1 MIPTILKVSQR
12 HNLKNIVVMNQ
23 DATMNENAGKYQG
36 LNRFECREKLL
47 EELKEKDLLIKE
59 EKIIHSVGHS
69 ERSDAIVEPYLS
81 KQWFVKMD
89 VLAQNALK
97 NQKDKDRKVNF
108 YPERFEKTLNHWLEI
123 SHDWCISRQL
133 WWGHRIPAWYKDDKI
148 YVGLEPPKEEGW
160 IQDPDTLDT
169 WFSSALWPF
178 STLGWPDNTE
188 LYQRY
193 YPNDVLIAGFD
204 IIFFWVSRMI
214 FQGLEFTKTKP
225 FKNCLI
231 HGLVRD
237 NIGRKMSKSL
247 GNGVD
252 PMDEIEKYGAD
263 SLRFFLT
270 TSSAPGMDV
279 KYEPEKVK
287 STWNFIN
294 KLWNASRFVLLNI
307 EGYNETYENL
317 KLQDKWILTRLN
329 ETVKEVT
336 ENMEKYE
343 FNLVGAT
350 LYNFIWNDF
359 CDWYIELSK
368 LNMNDTSKTVLV
380 HVLKSILI
388 MMHPFMPYVTE
399 EIYTKLPNTEE
410 SIMLSK
416 YPEYNQKEIFK
427 ESSDLE
433 EIIDLIKKIRKA
445 RLENNIKENYIE
457 YKNEVLINNKE
468 IIDKMTKNVNINNYK
483 SLDTLKFNFKGEIV
497 TLYYDNSS
505 NETAEIER
513 LYKEKERLESSILRR
528 EKLLSNENYVNKAP
542 KEIVET
548 ERKTLEKE
556 KQELEI
562 IIQKLK

>member
-1 MIPTILKVSQR
+1 
-12 HNLKNIVVMNQ
+12 MNQ

-97 NQKDKDRKVNF
+97 NQKDKNKKVKF

-148 YVGLEPPKEEGW
+148 YVGLESPKEEGW

-188 LYQRY
+188 LYKRY

-214 FQGLEFTKTKP
+214 FQGLEFTKTRP

-416 YPEYNQKEIFK
+416 YPEYNQKEVFK

-513 LYKEKERLESSILRR
+513 LYKEKERLENSILRR

>member
-1 MIPTILKVSQR
+1 
-12 HNLKNIVVMNQ
+12 MNQ

-97 NQKDKDRKVNF
+97 NQKDKDKKVKF

-148 YVGLEPPKEEGW
+148 YVGLESPKEEGW

-214 FQGLEFTKTKP
+214 FQGLEFTKTRP

-416 YPEYNQKEIFK
+416 YPEYNQKEVFK

-483 SLDTLKFNFKGEIV
+483 NLDTLKFNFKGEIV

-513 LYKEKERLESSILRR
+513 LYKEKERLENSILRR

-556 KQELEI
+556 RQELEI

>member
-1 MIPTILKVSQR
+1 
-12 HNLKNIVVMNQ
+12 
-23 DATMNENAGKYQG
+23 
-36 LNRFECREKLL
+36 
-47 EELKEKDLLIKE
+47 
-59 EKIIHSVGHS
+59 
-69 ERSDAIVEPYLS
+69 
-81 KQWFVKMD
+81 
-89 VLAQNALK
+89 
-97 NQKDKDRKVNF
+97 
-108 YPERFEKTLNHWLEI
+108 
-123 SHDWCISRQL
+123 
-133 WWGHRIPAWYKDDKI
+133 
-148 YVGLEPPKEEGW
+148 
-160 IQDPDTLDT
+160 
-169 WFSSALWPF
+169 
-178 STLGWPDNTE
+178 
-188 LYQRY
+188 
-193 YPNDVLIAGFD
+193 
-204 IIFFWVSRMI
+204 MI
-214 FQGLEFTKTKP
+214 FQGLEFTKTRP

-483 SLDTLKFNFKGEIV
+483 NLDTIKFNFKGEIV

-513 LYKEKERLESSILRR
+513 LYKEKERLENSILRR

-556 KQELEI
+556 RQELEI

>member
-1 MIPTILKVSQR
+1 
-12 HNLKNIVVMNQ
+12 MNQ

-97 NQKDKDRKVNF
+97 NQKDKNKKVKF

-148 YVGLEPPKEEGW
+148 YVGLESPKEEGW

-263 SLRFFLT
+263 SLRFFIT

-416 YPEYNQKEIFK
+416 YPEYNQKDVFK

-483 SLDTLKFNFKGEIV
+483 NLDTLKFNFKGEIV

-513 LYKEKERLESSILRR
+513 LYKEKARLENSILRR

>member
-1 MIPTILKVSQR
+1 
-12 HNLKNIVVMNQ
+12 MNQ

>member
-1 MIPTILKVSQR
+1 
-12 HNLKNIVVMNQ
+12 MNQ

-97 NQKDKDRKVNF
+97 NQKDKNKKVKF

-148 YVGLEPPKEEGW
+148 YVGLESPKEEGW

-188 LYQRY
+188 LYKRY

-483 SLDTLKFNFKGEIV
+483 NLDTIKFNFKGEIV

-513 LYKEKERLESSILRR
+513 LYKEKERLENSILRR
-528 EKLLSNENYVNKAP
+528 EKLLNNENYVNKAP

-548 ERKTLEKE
+548 ERKMLEKE

>member
-1 MIPTILKVSQR
+1 
-12 HNLKNIVVMNQ
+12 MNQ

-97 NQKDKDRKVNF
+97 NQKDKNKKVKF

-148 YVGLEPPKEEGW
+148 YVGLESPKEEGW

-416 YPEYNQKEIFK
+416 YPEYNQKEVFK

-483 SLDTLKFNFKGEIV
+483 NLDTIKFNFKGEIV

-513 LYKEKERLESSILRR
+513 LYKEKERLENSILRR
-528 EKLLSNENYVNKAP
+528 EKLLNNENYVNKAP

-548 ERKTLEKE
+548 ERKMLEKE

>member
-1 MIPTILKVSQR
+1 
-12 HNLKNIVVMNQ
+12 MNQ

-188 LYQRY
+188 LYKRY

>member
-1 MIPTILKVSQR
+1 
-12 HNLKNIVVMNQ
+12 MNQ

-97 NQKDKDRKVNF
+97 NQKDKNKKVKF

-148 YVGLEPPKEEGW
+148 YVGLESPKEEGW

-270 TSSAPGMDV
+270 TSSAPGMNV

-416 YPEYNQKEIFK
+416 YPEYNQKEVFK

-483 SLDTLKFNFKGEIV
+483 NLDTIKFNFKGEIV

-513 LYKEKERLESSILRR
+513 LYKEKERLENSILRR
-528 EKLLSNENYVNKAP
+528 EKLLNNENYVNKAP

-548 ERKTLEKE
+548 ERKMLEKE

>member
-1 MIPTILKVSQR
+1 
-12 HNLKNIVVMNQ
+12 MNQ
-23 DATMNENAGKYQG
+23 DATMNENASKYQG

-97 NQKDKDRKVNF
+97 NQKDKDKKVKF

-148 YVGLEPPKEEGW
+148 YVGLESPKEEGW

-188 LYQRY
+188 LYKRY

>member
-1 MIPTILKVSQR
+1 
-12 HNLKNIVVMNQ
+12 MNQ

-97 NQKDKDRKVNF
+97 NQKDKDKKVKF

-148 YVGLEPPKEEGW
+148 YVGLESPKEEGW

-214 FQGLEFTKTKP
+214 FQGLEFTKTRP

-350 LYNFIWNDF
+350 LSNFIWNDF

-416 YPEYNQKEIFK
+416 YPEYNQKEVFK

-483 SLDTLKFNFKGEIV
+483 NLDTLKFNFEGEIV

-513 LYKEKERLESSILRR
+513 LYKEKERLENSILRR
-528 EKLLSNENYVNKAP
+528 EKLLNNENYVNKAP

-556 KQELEI
+556 RQELEI

>member
-1 MIPTILKVSQR
+1 
-12 HNLKNIVVMNQ
+12 MNQ

-97 NQKDKDRKVNF
+97 NQKDKNKKVKF

-188 LYQRY
+188 LYKRY

-252 PMDEIEKYGAD
+252 PMDEIEKYGVD

-416 YPEYNQKEIFK
+416 YPEYNQKDVFK

-483 SLDTLKFNFKGEIV
+483 NLDTLKFNFKGEIV

-513 LYKEKERLESSILRR
+513 LYKEKARLENSILRR

-556 KQELEI
+556 RQELEI

>member
-1 MIPTILKVSQR
+1 
-12 HNLKNIVVMNQ
+12 MNK

-178 STLGWPDNTE
+178 STLGWPDNTD

>member
-1 MIPTILKVSQR
+1 
-12 HNLKNIVVMNQ
+12 MNQ

-97 NQKDKDRKVNF
+97 NQKDKNKKVKF

-148 YVGLEPPKEEGW
+148 YVGLESPKEEGW

-188 LYQRY
+188 LYKRY

-416 YPEYNQKEIFK
+416 YPEYNQKEVFK

-483 SLDTLKFNFKGEIV
+483 NLDTIKFNFKGEIV

-513 LYKEKERLESSILRR
+513 LYKEKERLENSILRR
-528 EKLLSNENYVNKAP
+528 EKLLNNENYVNKAP

-548 ERKTLEKE
+548 ERKMLEKE